1 MKQIKDINQKD
12 EGSLGR
18 EEVLGRCSA
27 LCVESLASPGYSVSV
42 HLTLDSLKKLK
53 KLIKSVFRLQESKG
67 IFLLFLLDTRRGFF
81 CY

>member
-53 KLIKSVFRLQESKG
+53 KVN
-67 IFLLFLLDTRRGFF
+67 
-81 CY
+81 